1 MLFQHSL
8 SSSAVICPFII
19 STHINMDWGACGLG
33 TKVALRLI
41 QGVWISSRQRRAWRN
56 ACPETLD
63 GTASEETL
71 MLLLCWADLH
81 PGKEQSQHRDAFQ
94 SCRRWYNFLKKS
106 ILVSWF
112 QNGSVKWVFKGEIMR
127 KWGRSIYSLGQL
139 RIKEVAEKSCC
150 YFGCMTVHSTC
161 FRAHSCPW
169 SNLVYTSS
177 LLTSHI
183 WWKYLP
189 SLIQLHPS
197 VI

>member
-1 MLFQHSL
+1 MYVFSKILIKQKCGWLFHCCWSFTDPYTNSKRDNWECVHAQFL
-8 SSSAVICPFII
+8 SYFWLWDPPDCI
-19 STHINMDWGACGLG
+19 
-33 TKVALRLI
+33 
-41 QGVWISSRQRRAWRN
+41 
-56 ACPETLD
+56 
-63 GTASEETL
+63 
-71 MLLLCWADLH
+71 
-81 PGKEQSQHRDAFQ
+81 
-94 SCRRWYNFLKKS
+94 
-106 ILVSWF
+106 SWF